1 MILESFDTKVNF
13 WLNNPQLKAMGVFK
27 KYHDDDTS
35 PKKDKSSKVM
45 WGVAFYSDRKS
56 KYFNLTT
63 TEKQSLIAE
72 DIIGDTAFF
81 TKGPNTKLFND
92 LCEFYD
98 KLNETPAMRAL
109 KGIEEKLH
117 ERDVFL
123 KETQYT
129 LGEKSDKG
137 FIWGTADTL
146 DKMLA
151 NSVKV
156 WELYS
161 KARAIVNEESETKS
175 YGNQTKSLSDSGQ
188 I

>member
-13 WLNNPQLKAMGVFK
+13 WINNPQLKAMGPFK
-27 KYHDDDTS
+27 KLHDDDKS
-35 PKKDKSSKVM
+35 KDRTVSSKIM
-45 WGVAFYSDRKS
+45 WGVAFFSDRKS
-56 KYFNLTT
+56 KYYNLPEN
-63 TEKQSLIAE
+63 EKKTLIAE
-72 DIIGDTAFF
+72 DIIEDKLFF
-81 TKGPNTKLFND
+81 TKGNPLFTD
-92 LCEFYD
+92 LCSFYE

-109 KGIEEKLH
+109 KGIEEKLN
-117 ERDVFL
+117 ERDLFL
-123 KETQYT
+123 RETQYT

-156 WELYS
+156 WDLYS
-161 KARAIVNEESETKS
+161 KARAIVHEESETKS